1 MLGSFFHVE
10 WTALSHHILLVS
22 LQNSVRHSLSL
33 GHYFRKTASH
43 GAGAASKPKGNLWE
57 IIPDKAEALRKEVD
71 SFVAP
76 SIISTQQRLINGTF
90 EAIVNDCMH
99 TAALRC

>member
-1 MLGSFFHVE
+1 ME

-33 GHYFRKTASH
+33 GHYFRKAASH

-71 SFVAP
+71 SFVAS
-76 SIISTQQRLINGTF
+76 SIISIQQRLINGTF

-99 TAALRC
+99 TAAVAANW